1 MTITGTIP
9 SAIAN
14 FLKTEDESLNGI
26 EIKGNDIDVILTDN
40 GTYTELYGVGMG
52 NGSYEIIEIDDN
64 LNLLPEYEKGD
75 VVSNDVL
82 KKMFSTVINSSLIL
96 SFNPLG
102 KIKYGII
109 DKAVAVGKGVKKGV
123 NKVKEA
129 GKWVADIISPEDAQ
143 NWIRKQK
150 GFERV
155 KVGKVDRIG
164 GLTGGY
170 YAVLAGNPADK
181 KFSVWKLYRNGNE
194 YRTLKA
200 DFFGNSQDALEAY
213 NKLTKKDVQD
223 SSQKEEQ
230 TTDNERQGE
239 EVNQTEEKNT
249 LELGEDGWQYTDDG
263 VAYKITESTKK
274 KKKKSKYNG
283 CNVSGYED
291 GTLISPMSVGDGG
304 MAVASEFYS
313 GGFRKD
319 NAPKINYNGFV
330 FYAQTR
336 GYVSSVISG
345 VKTNNP
351 KYVNEIAEFLAP
363 QLKQD
368 CTLIPAPQHTG
379 KAVYTLEICNRI
391 KSLRTDLNIEIADV
405 LSETPRESTLRDSK
419 KTMSKK
425 ELNDLDLGINV
436 MESEFSGNPKYFVDN
451 TISTGKTFFSV
462 QKLIPD
468 IQPLAFSLGAVFLNS
483 VK

>member
-14 FLKTEDESLNGI
+14 FLKTENESLNGI

-40 GTYTELYGVGMG
+40 GTYTELYGIGMG

-64 LNLLPEYEKGD
+64 LNLLPEYEEGD
-75 VVSNDVL
+75 VISNDVL

-223 SSQKEEQ
+223 SSQEEQEQ
-230 TTDNERQGE
+230 TTRDETNGE

-263 VAYKITESTKK
+263 VAYKITESIKK

-304 MAVASEFYS
+304 M
-313 GGFRKD
+313 
-319 NAPKINYNGFV
+319 
-330 FYAQTR
+330 
-336 GYVSSVISG
+336 
-345 VKTNNP
+345 
-351 KYVNEIAEFLAP
+351 
-363 QLKQD
+363 
-368 CTLIPAPQHTG
+368 
-379 KAVYTLEICNRI
+379 
-391 KSLRTDLNIEIADV
+391 
-405 LSETPRESTLRDSK
+405 
-419 KTMSKK
+419 
-425 ELNDLDLGINV
+425 
-436 MESEFSGNPKYFVDN
+436 
-451 TISTGKTFFSV
+451 
-462 QKLIPD
+462 
-468 IQPLAFSLGAVFLNS
+468 
-483 VK
+483 

>member
-82 KKMFSTVINSSLIL
+82 KKMFTTVINSSLIL

-102 KIKYGII
+102 KIKYGIV
-109 DKAVAVGKGVKKGV
+109 DTGKAVARGVKKGV

-150 GFERV
+150 GFERA

-181 KFSVWKLYRNGNE
+181 QFSVWKLYRNGNE
-194 YRTLKA
+194 YRTLKT
-200 DFFGNSQDALEAY
+200 DFFPNSQEALAAY
-213 NKLTKKDVQD
+213 NKLTKADVKDSNQEE
-223 SSQKEEQ
+223 SEQ
-230 TTDNERQGE
+230 TNNEAE

-263 VAYKITESTKK
+263 VAYKISQSVDTESSEIQKK
-274 KKKKSKYNG
+274 EKKKSKYNG
-283 CNVSGYED
+283 CNVSGCVEAD
-291 GTLISPMSVGDGG
+291 GSVALASFIRQSFDSEITLNGYDFDYNVEFHSDGG
-304 MAVASEFYS
+304 YVDFWKNNEMIIRVYVDDFDVDTEYDDAPSSFNPNTGNIGYSSYSYDVVSDVYVHTEYTDSE
-313 GGFRKD
+313 D
-319 NAPKINYNGFV
+319 NIYTEEQFLE
-330 FYAQTR
+330 
-336 GYVSSVISG
+336 
-345 VKTNNP
+345 NNP
-351 KYVNEIAEFLAP
+351 EINDLNLIVEQAEKYV
-363 QLKQD
+363 K
-368 CTLIPAPQHTG
+368 
-379 KAVYTLEICNRI
+379 
-391 KSLRTDLNIEIADV
+391 
-405 LSETPRESTLRDSK
+405 
-419 KTMSKK
+419 
-425 ELNDLDLGINV
+425 
-436 MESEFSGNPKYFVDN
+436 
-451 TISTGKTFFSV
+451 
-462 QKLIPD
+462 
-468 IQPLAFSLGAVFLNS
+468 NS
-483 VK
+483 FKDWWENQ

>member
-14 FLKTEDESLNGI
+14 FLKTENESLNGI

-40 GTYTELYGVGMG
+40 GTYTELYGIGMG

-64 LNLLPEYEKGD
+64 LNLLPEYEEGD
-75 VVSNDVL
+75 VISNDVL

-223 SSQKEEQ
+223 SSQEEQEQ
-230 TTDNERQGE
+230 TTRDETNGE

-263 VAYKITESTKK
+263 VAYKITESIKK
-274 KKKKSKYNG
+274 KKKKSNYNG

-304 MAVASEFYS
+304 M
-313 GGFRKD
+313 
-319 NAPKINYNGFV
+319 
-330 FYAQTR
+330 
-336 GYVSSVISG
+336 
-345 VKTNNP
+345 
-351 KYVNEIAEFLAP
+351 
-363 QLKQD
+363 
-368 CTLIPAPQHTG
+368 
-379 KAVYTLEICNRI
+379 
-391 KSLRTDLNIEIADV
+391 
-405 LSETPRESTLRDSK
+405 
-419 KTMSKK
+419 
-425 ELNDLDLGINV
+425 
-436 MESEFSGNPKYFVDN
+436 
-451 TISTGKTFFSV
+451 
-462 QKLIPD
+462 
-468 IQPLAFSLGAVFLNS
+468 
-483 VK
+483 

>member
-26 EIKGNDIDVILTDN
+26 EIKGNDIDVILTDK

-52 NGSYEIIEIDDN
+52 NGNYEIIEIDDN

-82 KKMFSTVINSSLIL
+82 KKMFTTVINSSLIL

-102 KIKYGII
+102 KIKYGIV
-109 DKAVAVGKGVKKGV
+109 DTGKAVARGVKKGV

-150 GFERV
+150 GFERA

-181 KFSVWKLYRNGNE
+181 QFSVWKLYRNGNE
-194 YRTLKA
+194 YRTLKT
-200 DFFGNSQDALEAY
+200 DFFPNSQEALTAY
-213 NKLTKKDVQD
+213 NKLTKADVKDSNQEE
-223 SSQKEEQ
+223 SEQ
-230 TTDNERQGE
+230 TNNEAE

-263 VAYKITESTKK
+263 VAYKISQSVDTESSEIQKK

-283 CNVSGYED
+283 CNVSGCVEADGSVALASFIRQSFDVELNGDMFEYYEEFNTD
-291 GTLISPMSVGDGG
+291 GAEDYGYIDFWKDSEMVIRVYVTDFDVDTEYDDAPSSFNPNTGNIGYSSYSYNTVSDVKVYTEFTDG
-304 MAVASEFYS
+304 EENIYTKEQFQENNPEIE
-313 GGFRKD
+313 D
-319 NAPKINYNGFV
+319 LD
-330 FYAQTR
+330 
-336 GYVSSVISG
+336 SVIAQAE
-345 VKTNNP
+345 
-351 KYVNEIAEFLAP
+351 KYT
-363 QLKQD
+363 K
-368 CTLIPAPQHTG
+368 
-379 KAVYTLEICNRI
+379 
-391 KSLRTDLNIEIADV
+391 RTFKNWWE
-405 LSETPRESTLRDSK
+405 
-419 KTMSKK
+419 
-425 ELNDLDLGINV
+425 N
-436 MESEFSGNPKYFVDN
+436 
-451 TISTGKTFFSV
+451 
-462 QKLIPD
+462 Q
-468 IQPLAFSLGAVFLNS
+468 
-483 VK
+483 